1 MKLIFSTE
9 SFEMMGRPYPKF
21 PLILG
26 SNMHVVSESFEFLID
41 ECVKRGRVQS
51 EGSWQVYGGAIYD
64 FLAFCE
70 ANELDW
76 MDSTD
81 RDNPILAIYR
91 DWSLTECGLAPQTVN
106 ARLRIVIKLY
116 KFALRKKWICSL
128 PYRIEEIRVRQPK
141 GFLAHTDTTG
151 GYKMTPD
158 VLAKSQK
165 TRIGV
170 LTHGQVSQLLSSVS
184 NTEHLL
190 ITRLALATG
199 LRKQELLT
207 FPVKYVRNPAE
218 FTGSKYHVRV
228 DLDPGDMTLKG
239 GKPRGIDVP
248 TALMTELWRYVQLE
262 RGKRSSI
269 SGLHQS
275 VLFLNSSGLPWSSN
289 GRGLNKVYKDL
300 GLPFDVR
307 PHILRHTY
315 ATHSL
320 YLLRKLKT
328 SFDPLMYIRDRMGH
342 ASLSTTE
349 KYLHY
354 LDILES
360 NVMDEFQSELDNMCR
375 GIAQ

>member
-1 MKLIFSTE
+1 
-9 SFEMMGRPYPKF
+9 
-21 PLILG
+21 
-26 SNMHVVSESFEFLID
+26 MHVVPESFEFLID
-41 ECVKRGRVQS
+41 ECIKRGRVQS
-51 EGSWQVYGGAIYD
+51 EGSWEVYGSAIYD

-70 ANELDW
+70 ANEISW
-76 MDSTD
+76 MDNAE
-81 RDNPILAIYR
+81 RDNPVLAVYR
-91 DWSLTECGLAPQTVN
+91 DWSITECGLSPRTVN
-106 ARLRIVIKLY
+106 ARLRIIIKFY
-116 KFALRKKWICSL
+116 KFALRRRWIDSL
-128 PYRIEEIRVRQPK
+128 PYRLEEIRVHQPK

-151 GYKMTPD
+151 GYKMSPD
-158 VLAKSQK
+158 VLAKTQK
-165 TRIGV
+165 TKLGV
-170 LTHGQVSQLLSSVS
+170 LTHAQVRVLLSSIT
-184 NTEHLL
+184 NREHLL

-207 FPVKYVRNPAE
+207 FPVKYIRNPSE

-228 DLDPGDMTLKG
+228 NLDPSEMSLKG
-239 GKPRGIDVP
+239 NKPRGIDIP
-248 TALMTELWRYVQLE
+248 SALMSDLWKYVQLE

-275 VLFLNSSGLPWSSN
+275 ILFLNSAGLPWSSN
-289 GRGLNKVYKDL
+289 GRGLNKIYKDL

-320 YLLRKLKT
+320 YFLRKRKC

-349 KYLHY
+349 QYLHY
-354 LDILES
+354 LDILDS
-360 NVMDEFQSELDNMCR
+360 DVMDEFQSEIDEMCR